1 MDSYDHTKIEKKWQA
16 VWEKDKSSQAKDPKN
31 VAGGNNEAA
40 KKFYAL
46 IEFPYPSGDGL
57 HVGHPRPYIGMD
69 VIARK
74 RRMQGYNVLY
84 PIGWDAFGLPTENYA
99 IKTGKDPRT
108 VTEENTKTFT
118 RQIKSL
124 AISFDWSREINT
136 TDPKYY
142 KWTQWIFLQFLKA
155 GLAYKKKMAV
165 NWCPKDLIVLANE
178 EVIDGKCERCG
189 TAVEKREKEQWM
201 LGITKYADK
210 LLEGLDAVD
219 YGDPVTGAAYVMPTF
234 IDMTN
239 PHQPGKPIVKR
250 HVAHAIVF
258 DPQAK
263 KYLIIRN
270 KKFGWD
276 TLVIGGIEN
285 GESVVDTARREV
297 CEETGYVDLE
307 FKRILGGPTEA
318 HYYTKH
324 KGENRIA
331 IAQAVYFELKSGGHE
346 TRVPITDVDDIDK
359 DNEILW
365 IDEADFVP
373 GKMVNSELPMWLA
386 RMKDASKDSPKP
398 LLDWPDYIKEA
409 QRNWIGRSEG
419 AEIDFEIIFKKD
431 KANKTRFV
439 LIHGFTGSPHAN
451 FFPWL
456 KAELE
461 KRGHEVEV
469 PELPNSSKP
478 TEVEQVNYVLKNC
491 HFDEQT
497 VVIGHS
503 LGAIVA
509 MKALIQLNKP
519 ISGLVI
525 VAAAVDPKFHTGAED
540 SRPFDKG
547 FSWDFDYSLI
557 RQLTG
562 GKIAVLSDTREDFR
576 MPYLRH
582 LAEKLPARLVETTAA
597 GEHFCAEKESEILK
611 AVTPSIPIF
620 TTRADTL
627 FGVTYVV
634 VAPEHPWVNIL
645 LSHVEN
651 KSEVEKYIA
660 TAKGKTDIIRTDL
673 TREKTG
679 VEMKGIY
686 AINPANGEKVP
697 VWIADYVL
705 ADYGTGAVMAVPAHD
720 ERDWD
725 FAEKYKLPVRQ
736 VILKKDY
743 SAFCSYL
750 MGAKNIKDKDLTDL
764 SIEIVETL
772 PDGDRK
778 IKIPVKS
785 LKDYEKII
793 IDKLSPGFWN
803 EYVGDKIV
811 FIFKHKDNQ
820 IDRIELDVS
829 TEERIDKLAASFM
842 DESWHKK
849 SVWKWLAENNW
860 YKDSIVHTEDGILTN
875 STKEFNEMTSQEARV
890 KITEKFGKKITTY
903 KLRDW
908 VFSRQRYWGEPIP
921 VINCA
926 KCGLVPVPDKDL
938 PVELPP
944 VKNYKPT
951 ETGESPLA
959 AISKWVN
966 VKCPQCVA
974 KKNKTKYFIFD
985 FDGVLGDTREV
996 AIKARMNVFG
1006 FTTREEAEKD
1016 LMQYFEQKPD
1026 HARDAYRS
1034 PERIAE
1040 DLDWV
1045 RRYGEGI
1052 IALKPP
1058 LFKNFIKEI
1067 KKYKN
1072 VRLAVVSSG
1081 SEKYVKP
1088 LLKKSGLVFTH
1099 ILSFEDHHSKEEK
1112 IELICRDWKIDVQ
1125 SVYYFTDTKADVYE
1139 LENILDRKKIIG
1151 CAWGYH
1157 NFEKLNEVLSEKQIL
1172 KDFKDIHRFF
1182 NTSCDARRETDTMP
1196 NWAGSSW
1203 YYLRYTDPKNARQFA
1218 APDKLAYWTPVDWY
1232 NGGNEHTTLHL
1243 LYSRFWH
1250 RFLYDQ
1256 GLVPTPEPYRKRT
1269 SHGLILAKGGEKMS
1283 KSKGNVVNPDGIV
1296 EAVGADA
1303 LRLYEMFMGPFDQ
1316 AIAWDENGIV
1326 GTRRFIEKVWKLRQS
1341 VGITEKIGHAEKKID
1356 RLVHVTIKKVSEDI
1370 EAMHFNTAVSAL
1382 MILVNGL
1389 ESFAKENGGVGIHH
1403 YEILLQLL
1411 APFAPH
1417 VTEELWHS
1425 IGHAVGHAVS
1435 IHAEAWPT
1443 YDPAK
1448 IAATTVRIAV
1458 QINGKSRAAFE
1469 ASADE
1474 SEATIRDKALALDEI
1489 KTRVYGKD
1497 IKKVI
1502 YVKGRLIN
1510 IVVGD
1515 ITEK

>member
-1 MDSYDHTKIEKKWQA
+1 MKSADNNSKKMYDHARIEKKWQT
-16 VWEKDKSSQAKDPKN
+16 VWEKEKTYRAHDPKKDTDSA
-31 VAGGNNEAA
+31 VKKSPTD
-40 KKFYAL
+40 KKFYGL

-57 HVGHPRPYIGMD
+57 HVGHIRSNTAMD
-69 VIARK
+69 IISRK
-74 RRMQGYNVLY
+74 RRREGYNVLY

-99 IKTGKDPRT
+99 IKTGIQPAV
-108 VTEENTKTFT
+108 VTKRNTDTFR
-118 RQIKSL
+118 RQLKSL
-124 AISFDWSREINT
+124 GFSFDWSREINT
-136 TDPKYY
+136 TNPKYY

-189 TAVEKREKEQWM
+189 TPVEKREKEQWM

-234 IDMTN
+234 IDKTN

-258 DPQAK
+258 DPQTK

-276 TLVIGGIEN
+276 TVVIGGVET

-297 CEETGYVDLE
+297 REETGYVDLE

-318 HYYTKH
+318 QYYTKH

-331 IAQAVYFELKSGGHE
+331 IAQAVYFELKDGGHE
-346 TRVPITDVDDIDK
+346 TRLPITDLDDIDK

-365 IDEADFVP
+365 VDEADFVP
-373 GKMVNSELPMWLA
+373 GKMVNSELPIWLA
-386 RMKDASKDSPKP
+386 RMSVEVSRSSSNVLCFTQVNDSSAWKEGAPVVERQAIAAIVKHWSEDKYIGLKWKKVDWQTLITGGPEGKQTPEEGAATEIIEETGYLHPRLVRHLGHVDARFFHVPKGVNRHAHFNVMYFELSDGERRELTDEEKANHDVVWLTREEMSDFISPASQKYIWDTLFLGKPNWFAPARP
-398 LLDWPDYIKEA
+398 LLDWAEYIKEA

-419 AEIDFEIIFKKD
+419 AEIDFAIETVKAD
-431 KANKTRFV
+431 KVDT
-439 LIHGFTGSPHAN
+439 N
-451 FFPWL
+451 FQ
-456 KAELE
+456 E
-461 KRGHEVEV
+461 KI
-469 PELPNSSKP
+469 K
-478 TEVEQVNYVLKNC
+478 
-491 HFDEQT
+491 
-497 VVIGHS
+497 
-503 LGAIVA
+503 
-509 MKALIQLNKP
+509 
-519 ISGLVI
+519 
-525 VAAAVDPKFHTGAED
+525 
-540 SRPFDKG
+540 
-547 FSWDFDYSLI
+547 
-557 RQLTG
+557 
-562 GKIAVLSDTREDFR
+562 
-576 MPYLRH
+576 
-582 LAEKLPARLVETTAA
+582 
-597 GEHFCAEKESEILK
+597 
-611 AVTPSIPIF
+611 IF
-620 TTRADTL
+620 TTRPDTL

-634 VAPEHPWVNIL
+634 LAPEHAFVNRIM
-645 LSHVEN
+645 SSIKN
-651 KSEVEKYIA
+651 KEEVEKYIIA
-660 TAKGKTDIIRTDL
+660 TKKQTDIIRTDVK
-673 TREKTG
+673 RDKTG
-679 VEMKGIY
+679 VELKGVH
-686 AINPANGEKVP
+686 AVNPANGEKVP
-697 VWIADYVL
+697 IWIADYVL

-750 MGAKNIKDKDLTDL
+750 MGATNIKNKDLTDL

-793 IDKLSPGFWN
+793 IEKLSPGFWN

-875 STKEFNEMTSQEARV
+875 STKEFNEMTSQEARI

-921 VINCA
+921 VIHCA

-966 VKCPQCVA
+966 VKCPKCGGKA
-974 KKNKTKYFIFD
+974 K
-985 FDGVLGDTREV
+985 
-996 AIKARMNVFG
+996 
-1006 FTTREEAEKD
+1006 
-1016 LMQYFEQKPD
+1016 
-1026 HARDAYRS
+1026 
-1034 PERIAE
+1034 
-1040 DLDWV
+1040 
-1045 RRYGEGI
+1045 
-1052 IALKPP
+1052 
-1058 LFKNFIKEI
+1058 
-1067 KKYKN
+1067 
-1072 VRLAVVSSG
+1072 
-1081 SEKYVKP
+1081 
-1088 LLKKSGLVFTH
+1088 
-1099 ILSFEDHHSKEEK
+1099 
-1112 IELICRDWKIDVQ
+1112 
-1125 SVYYFTDTKADVYE
+1125 
-1139 LENILDRKKIIG
+1139 
-1151 CAWGYH
+1151 
-1157 NFEKLNEVLSEKQIL
+1157 
-1172 KDFKDIHRFF
+1172 
-1182 NTSCDARRETDTMP
+1182 RETDTMP

-1203 YYLRYTDPKNARQFA
+1203 YYLRYTDPKNAKAFA
-1218 APDKLAYWTPVDWY
+1218 ALDKLAYWTPVDWY

-1341 VGITEKIGHAEKKID
+1341 VGITEKIGNAEEKID

-1425 IGHAVGHAVS
+1425 IGHTSGHATS

-1443 YDPAK
+1443 YDPTK
-1448 IAATTVRIAV
+1448 IANTTVRIAV

-1474 SEATIRDKALALDEI
+1474 PESSIREKALALDEI

-1510 IVVGD
+1510 IVVGE